1 MRKTWL
7 IAVISILILLI
18 ALVVSLTVGSSSM
31 SFGELRGLMDP
42 TQPSPS
48 PLRTSI
54 LTELRI
60 PRILMAAF
68 VGAILA
74 VCGVAM
80 QAITHND
87 LAEPYLLG
95 VSSGASTGAVVA
107 ILFSTWQYGI
117 IMGAAIGS
125 LVSFALLMLLLRNS
139 AADATKVVLTGV
151 LIGFLF
157 QSLTSLVVTASGN
170 AESTRGIMF
179 WLLGV
184 LGAAR
189 WHTLIAVIT
198 IGSIGFLLL
207 WSLSRYLDALSLGGD
222 TASTMGVPVIA
233 LRYTVLI
240 AVSLM
245 TATTVASVGA
255 IGFVGLIVPHAVRML
270 SAPKHASLIPL
281 SALIGAIT
289 LVIADAI
296 GRAIFAPQELPV
308 GVITALI
315 GVPMFFIV
323 LRRRA
328 NA

>member
-1 MRKTWL
+1 MRKTWT
-7 IAVISILILLI
+7 IAGISAATLLV
-18 ALVVSLTVGSSSM
+18 ALVGSLTVGSSSM
-31 SFGELRGLMDP
+31 SFSELIGLVVP
-42 TQPSPS
+42 SQPSPS

-80 QAITHND
+80 QAVTHND
-87 LAEPYLLG
+87 LADPYLLG
-95 VSSGASTGAVVA
+95 VSSGASTGAVIA

-117 IMGAAIGS
+117 IFGATIGS
-125 LVSFALLMLLLRNS
+125 LASFALLMLLLRNTGG
-139 AADATKVVLTGV
+139 DATKVVLTGV

-157 QSLTSLVVTASGN
+157 QSLTSLVVTASGD
-170 AESTRGIMF
+170 AESTRSIMF

-189 WHTLIAVIT
+189 WPTLFAVMIV
-198 IGSIGFLLL
+198 GSIGMLVL
-207 WSLSRYLDALSLGGD
+207 WALSRHLDALSLGGD

-233 LRYTVLI
+233 LRYIVLI
-240 AVSLM
+240 CVSLM

-255 IGFVGLIVPHAVRML
+255 IGFVGLIIPHAIRML
-270 SAPKHASLIPL
+270 NVPKHASLIPL
-281 SALIGAIT
+281 SALIGAVT
-289 LVIADAI
+289 LVIADAFA
-296 GRAIFAPQELPV
+296 RSIFAPQELPV

-315 GVPMFFIV
+315 GVPMFFLI
-323 LRRRA
+323 LRRKH
-328 NA
+328 

>member
-1 MRKTWL
+1 MRKTWT
-7 IAVISILILLI
+7 IAGISAATLLV
-18 ALVVSLTVGSSSM
+18 ALVGSLTVGSSSM
-31 SFGELRGLMDP
+31 SFSELIGLVVP
-42 TQPSPS
+42 SQPSPS

-80 QAITHND
+80 QAVTHND

-95 VSSGASTGAVVA
+95 VSSGASTGAVIA

-117 IMGAAIGS
+117 IFGATIGS
-125 LVSFALLMLLLRNS
+125 LASFALLMLLLRNTGG
-139 AADATKVVLTGV
+139 DATKVVLTGV

-157 QSLTSLVVTASGN
+157 QSLTSLVVTASGD
-170 AESTRGIMF
+170 AESTRSIMF

-189 WHTLIAVIT
+189 WPTLFAVI
-198 IGSIGFLLL
+198 IVGSIGMLML
-207 WSLSRYLDALSLGGD
+207 WALSRHLDALSLGGD
-222 TASTMGVPVIA
+222 TASTMGVPVVA
-233 LRYTVLI
+233 LRYIVLI
-240 AVSLM
+240 CVSLM

-255 IGFVGLIVPHAVRML
+255 IGFVGLIIPHAVRML
-270 SAPKHASLIPL
+270 NVPKHASLIPL
-281 SALIGAIT
+281 SALIGAVT
-289 LVIADAI
+289 LVIADAFA
-296 GRAIFAPQELPV
+296 RSIFAPQELPV

-315 GVPMFFIV
+315 GVPMFFLI
-323 LRRRA
+323 LRRKH
-328 NA
+328 

>member
-1 MRKTWL
+1 MRKTWT
-7 IAVISILILLI
+7 IAGISAATLLV
-18 ALVVSLTVGSSSM
+18 ALVGSLTVGSSSM
-31 SFGELRGLMDP
+31 SFSELIGLVVP
-42 TQPSPS
+42 SQPSPS

-80 QAITHND
+80 QAVTHND

-117 IMGAAIGS
+117 IFGATIGS
-125 LVSFALLMLLLRNS
+125 LASFALLMLLLRNTGG
-139 AADATKVVLTGV
+139 DATKVVLTGV

-157 QSLTSLVVTASGN
+157 QSLTSLVVTASGD
-170 AESTRGIMF
+170 AESTRSIMF

-189 WHTLIAVIT
+189 WPTLFAVMIV
-198 IGSIGFLLL
+198 GSIGVLVL
-207 WSLSRYLDALSLGGD
+207 WALSRHLDALSLGGD
-222 TASTMGVPVIA
+222 TASTMGVPVVS
-233 LRYTVLI
+233 LRYIVLI
-240 AVSLM
+240 CVSLM

-255 IGFVGLIVPHAVRML
+255 IGFVGLIIPHAIRML
-270 SAPKHASLIPL
+270 NVPKHASLIPL
-281 SALIGAIT
+281 SALVGAVT
-289 LVIADAI
+289 LVIADAFA
-296 GRAIFAPQELPV
+296 RSIFAPQELPV

-315 GVPMFFIV
+315 GVPMFFLI
-323 LRRRA
+323 LRRKH
-328 NA
+328 

>member
-1 MRKTWL
+1 MRKTWT
-7 IAVISILILLI
+7 IAGISAATLLV
-18 ALVVSLTVGSSSM
+18 ALVGSLTVGSSSM
-31 SFGELRGLMDP
+31 SFSELIGLVVP
-42 TQPSPS
+42 SQPSPS

-80 QAITHND
+80 QAVTHND

-95 VSSGASTGAVVA
+95 VSSGASTGAVIA

-117 IMGAAIGS
+117 IFGATVGS
-125 LVSFALLMLLLRNS
+125 LASFALLMLLLRNTGG
-139 AADATKVVLTGV
+139 DATKVVLTGV

-157 QSLTSLVVTASGN
+157 QSLTSLVVTASGD
-170 AESTRGIMF
+170 AESTRSIMF

-189 WHTLIAVIT
+189 WPTLFAVMIV
-198 IGSIGFLLL
+198 GSIGMLVL
-207 WSLSRYLDALSLGGD
+207 WALSRHLDALSLGGD

-233 LRYTVLI
+233 LRYIVLI
-240 AVSLM
+240 CVSLM

-255 IGFVGLIVPHAVRML
+255 IGFVGLIIPHAIRML
-270 SAPKHASLIPL
+270 NVPKHASLIPL
-281 SALIGAIT
+281 SALVGAVT
-289 LVIADAI
+289 LVIADAFA
-296 GRAIFAPQELPV
+296 RSIFAPQELPV

-315 GVPMFFIV
+315 GVPMFFLI
-323 LRRRA
+323 LRRKH
-328 NA
+328 

>member
-18 ALVVSLTVGSSSM
+18 AMIVSLTVGSSSM
-31 SFGELRGLMDP
+31 SFGELRDLMDP

-68 VGAILA
+68 VGAVLA

-270 SAPKHASLIPL
+270 NAPKHASLIPL